1 MISPKD
7 VHSLSEFQ
15 RNAKKMLKD
24 LKKSKRPALLTV
36 NGKGAVVVQ
45 DADAY
50 VAMLAEIERKYL
62 IEAVRVGIEQME
74 AGKGRPASEVFDELE
89 AELKG
94 SAKRRRRSA

>member
-15 RNAKKMLKD
+15 RNAKKMLKE

-45 DADAY
+45 DAAAY
-50 VAMLAEIERKYL
+50 ESLVSQQRLAADIKAVG
-62 IEAVRVGIEQME
+62 EAIAYGGQP
-74 AGKGRPASEVFDELE
+74 RPVHEVFDELDR
-89 AELKG
+89 ELK
-94 SAKRRRRSA
+94 AARPKRRRRTA